1 MKWLRSFLS
10 AEKEKIAALS
20 GPKAKAEYI
29 WQYYKLWIIGIVC
42 GVTLLGYIIYQVNTA
57 LAENWLYVTFT
68 NTYAEVGTGSD
79 LWEDFVEYGDFD
91 LTEKNV
97 VFNNSSYFDYASNQG
112 VGNTYYEVFVAY
124 VDAGTLDCVTME
136 KDSLV
141 ALGASG
147 RLLDLNSES
156 CASIVEKYGDR
167 LVYCEPYD
175 EEYSDDLVPVGID
188 VSDSYLM
195 TEYEL
200 YEDSCVIG
208 IGAYSQNLDAV
219 ELFLDFLI
227 GEVS

>member
-1 MKWLRSFLS
+1 MKWLLSYLS
-10 AEKEKIAALS
+10 AEKEKIAGLS

-42 GVTLLGYIIYQVNTA
+42 AVTLLGYILYQVNTA

-68 NTYAEVGTGSD
+68 NTYEEVGTGSD

-112 VGNTYYEVFVAY
+112 VGNTYYEVFVSY

-141 ALGASG
+141 ALGSTG
-147 RLLDLNSES
+147 RLLDLNSEE

-175 EEYSDDLVPVGID
+175 EDYSDDLVPVGID
-188 VSDSYLM
+188 VSDTCLM
-195 TEYEL
+195 TEYQL

-219 ELFLDFLI
+219 ELFLDYLI